1 MPLIDHEL
9 LIKPKPEQI
18 IWRYMDLDKFE
29 STLSQRSLFFCR
41 SDKFSDPFEGTVPKR
56 EADHREKEEIH
67 MAKFHRRTIT
77 IEEAKKKSENI
88 GNLHKRFRRSFLVN
102 CWHINK
108 GESDAMW
115 RLYLKTNEGVAIQST
130 AQSLNDALMGFEGE
144 IMMSKVRYIDYDTDI
159 WFDKDDYP
167 FLGYNLLAP
176 IVHKRTAFVHES
188 ELRVFQQ
195 IQDAVDNEAYWND
208 GENGR
213 LIPCDLELLI
223 EKVILPPT
231 SDESLVAKVKS
242 LLEKYGLKREIE
254 KSKLIQ
260 EPYY

>member
-1 MPLIDHEL
+1 MPLVEHEL

-29 STLSQRSLFFCR
+29 STLSQKGLFFCR
-41 SDKFSDPFEGTVPKR
+41 SDKFSDPFEGTVPKK
-56 EADHREKEEIH
+56 EVDHRIIEE
-67 MAKFHRRTIT
+67 MRVARFHGRTIT
-77 IEEAKKKSENI
+77 ADEAKKKSEGM
-88 GNLHKRFRRSFLVN
+88 GNFHKRFRRSFIVN

-130 AQSLNDALMGFEGE
+130 AERLGHALRDFEGE
-144 IMMSKVRYIDYDTDI
+144 LMMSKVRYIDFDTDI
-159 WFDKDDYP
+159 WFHKDEYP
-167 FLGYNLLAP
+167 LHGYNMLAP

-195 IQDAVDNEAYWND
+195 IQDAVND
-208 GENGR
+208 ETFWKVDENGR
-213 LIPCDLELLI
+213 LIPCDLESLI
-223 EKVILPPT
+223 DKVILPPT
-231 SDESLVAKVKS
+231 SDENLAAKVKA
-242 LLEKYGLKREIE
+242 LLDKYGLKREVE